1 MRIVMRIAPLVAIAL
16 LAAAPAAAQSH
27 HADHH
32 RDDGLTKVR
41 LVETAQRTVRQDRL
55 RAILRAEVTGPDAR
69 RVQAEINRRMTAAV
83 ERAKSA
89 SSIRVETGS
98 YSLYEERA
106 PNTSPTWR
114 GQQSLALIGTEFSDV
129 LQLAGELQQSGLVF
143 SGMQFELRPETARA
157 YEDELTNEALKRL
170 RERGD
175 KIAAAMDMKVM
186 GIREISVGN
195 VLGDTPRPPIRMRM
209 ETMAAQAA
217 PPVAEAGDQI
227 IQISVTAEIAVGP
240 K

>member
-1 MRIVMRIAPLVAIAL
+1 MRLLPL
-16 LAAAPAAAQSH
+16 LAGLLIATPALAQTPSMMEHHHHDAAVT
-27 HADHH
+27 
-32 RDDGLTKVR
+32 RVR

-83 ERAKSA
+83 DRAKA
-89 SSIRVETGS
+89 APTIKVETGS
-98 YSLYEERA
+98 YSLYEERP
-106 PNTSPTWR
+106 PNGSTTWR
-114 GQQSLALIGTEFSDV
+114 GQQSLALIGTEFNDV

-170 RERGD
+170 RERAE
-175 KIAAAMDMKVM
+175 KIAAAMDMKVI
-186 GIREISVGN
+186 GIREVSVGN
-195 VLGDTPRPPIRMRM
+195 VLGDTPRPQMRMRM
-209 ETMAAQAA
+209 ESMAAAA
-217 PPVAEAGDQI
+217 APPPVAEAGEQI
-227 IQISVTAEIAVGP
+227 IQISVQAEIAVGP

>member
-1 MRIVMRIAPLVAIAL
+1 MRIAPLVALMLI
-16 LAAAPAAAQSH
+16 AAAPAGAQMHEH
-27 HADHH
+27 HHP
-32 RDDGLTKVR
+32 DDSLARVR

-55 RAILRAEVTGPDAR
+55 RAILRAEVTGTDAR

-83 ERAKSA
+83 DRAKAA
-89 SSIRVETGS
+89 SSIKVETGS
-98 YSLYEERA
+98 YSLYEERP
-106 PNTSPTWR
+106 PNAGPTWR
-114 GQQSLALIGTEFSDV
+114 GQQSLALIGTEFNDV
-129 LQLAGELQQSGLVF
+129 LQLAGELQQAGLVF

-170 RERGD
+170 RERGE
-175 KIAAAMDMKVM
+175 KIAAAMDMKVI

-195 VLGDTPRPPIRMRM
+195 VLGDTPRPPVRMRM
-209 ETMAAQAA
+209 DMAAQAA
-217 PPVAEAGDQI
+217 PPPVAEAGDQI